1 MKAVI
6 FHSHGDSSVLQVS
19 NDTPKPSPGP
29 DDVLIRVEYAGVNF
43 VDMYVRNGL
52 YPTALPCT
60 TGREGAG
67 VVEAIGANVPA
78 EQYGLSVGDRVAV
91 FSPGSMAEYM
101 IAPAKGVLKLP
112 SSVSTRD
119 GAAIMLQGLTAWTLC
134 RDAHE
139 VKPGETVLIQAAA
152 GGTGGLLVQMCKALG
167 ATVIGTTST
176 EEKAA
181 LAKQHGADHVIN
193 YKTHNV
199 EEEVNKLTGGKGC
212 HAVFSGIGKDTV
224 AADMAMT
231 RRKGTFVTFGN
242 SSGAIAAVKPLDLS
256 KRNIKMVRPTLANY
270 ITDREEFE
278 LRSGELLKL
287 VADGKLKIH
296 FGKEYSLEE
305 VAQAQDDLVSGKT
318 VGKLIVKI

>member
-1 MKAVI
+1 MRAVI
-6 FHSHGDSSVLQVS
+6 FHKHGDSSVLELSTDV
-19 NDTPKPSPGP
+19 PKPTPGP
-29 DDVLIRVEYAGVNF
+29 DDVLIHVEYAGVNF
-43 VDMYVRNGL
+43 VDTYVRNGL

-67 VVEAIGANVPA
+67 VIEAIGASVPA
-78 EQYGLSVGDRVAV
+78 AAYNLAVGDKVAV

-101 IAPAKGVLKLP
+101 VAPAKGVLKLP
-112 SSVSTRD
+112 DSVSTRD
-119 GAAIMLQGLTAWTLC
+119 GAAIMLQGLTAWTLA

-176 EEKAA
+176 EDKAA
-181 LAKQHGADHVIN
+181 LARQHGADHVVN

-199 EEEVNKLTGGKGC
+199 EEEVSRLTGGKGC
-212 HAVFSGIGKDTV
+212 HAVFSGIGKDTC

-231 RRKGTFVTFGN
+231 ARKGTFVTFGN
-242 SSGAIAAVKPLDLS
+242 SSGAIAGIKPLDLS
-256 KRNIKMVRPTLANY
+256 KRNIKLVRPTLANY
-270 ITDREEFE
+270 IAERDEFE

-296 FGKEYSLEE
+296 FGKEYTLEE
-305 VAQAQDDLVSGKT
+305 VAQAQDELVSGRT